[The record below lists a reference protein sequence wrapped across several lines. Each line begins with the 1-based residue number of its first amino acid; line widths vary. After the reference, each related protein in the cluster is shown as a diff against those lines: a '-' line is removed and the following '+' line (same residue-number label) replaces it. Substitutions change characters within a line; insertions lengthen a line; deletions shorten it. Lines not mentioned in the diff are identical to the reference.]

1 MRDLTKVT
9 NAIRDFDFSGDVP
22 NSSRVKELDELSFTI
37 GIMKNTIQKFLDI
50 SSLLSEEKDFEK
62 LMHHILSE
70 TAESTK
76 VPAAILYLL
85 SNDEKSLSVGA
96 IYLRDG
102 SAVSIQ
108 GAPQVSLE
116 KESESFPILN
126 IIKQNKTTV
135 IQTPSKAFS
144 NEIKFFGPEMEKQF
158 PYLVVIPIK
167 NQDKDLIGCL
177 CLFETQD
184 ISKNT
189 SRLTFVENL
198 SGTTSVAIQ
207 NHRTLE

>member
-1 MRDLTKVT
+1 
-9 NAIRDFDFSGDVP
+9 
-22 NSSRVKELDELSFTI
+22 
-37 GIMKNTIQKFLDI
+37 
-50 SSLLSEEKDFEK
+50 
-62 LMHHILSE
+62 
-70 TAESTK
+70 
-76 VPAAILYLL
+76 
-85 SNDEKSLSVGA
+85 
-96 IYLRDG
+96 
-102 SAVSIQ
+102 
-108 GAPQVSLE
+108 
-116 KESESFPILN
+116 
-126 IIKQNKTTV
+126 
-135 IQTPSKAFS
+135 
-144 NEIKFFGPEMEKQF
+144 MEKQF